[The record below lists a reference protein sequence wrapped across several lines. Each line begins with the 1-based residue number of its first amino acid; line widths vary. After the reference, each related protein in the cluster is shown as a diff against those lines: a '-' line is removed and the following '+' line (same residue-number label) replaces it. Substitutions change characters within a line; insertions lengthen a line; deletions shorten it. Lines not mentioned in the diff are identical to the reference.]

1 MLSHAAPGR
10 AATPLARSDGHR
22 GAPRVHR
29 RPAGAPC
36 DGAGVTRSPARRA
49 GATAVAG
56 ALLAGAA
63 LVTTAAPAQALD
75 STRWGGADRYATAA
89 RVSQEA
95 FPGGAD
101 EVVVVNGARF
111 PDALSGAPLAA
122 TRGGPLLTV
131 EAGSV
136 PAATREEL
144 QRLRPQV
151 VRVVGGTSSVSDD
164 VVRQLQQL
172 VPTVQRVQGADR
184 YATAAAV
191 ATTELTGA
199 AEVVVASGE
208 SFPDALA
215 AGAAGAAL
223 GAPLLLTARDQL
235 PPETRAALQQLR
247 PTRITLVGGPSVVD
261 PRVQQQLDALAPGA
275 VVRLFGPDRYATAT
289 TVAQDTWES
298 APSPLLASGEAF
310 PDALAGAALGVPLLL
325 SRRDCLPAAT
335 ASAYGALGVRDV
347 TGLGGT
353 SALSDASLRA
363 EPCR

>member
-164 VVRQLQQL
+164 VVRHSL
-172 VPTVQRVQGADR
+172 VGRIVDAYTTYDAERQAIRFERDNPEAGEGNRAERRGHKPMDR
-184 YATAAAV
+184 
-191 ATTELTGA
+191 
-199 AEVVVASGE
+199 
-208 SFPDALA
+208 
-215 AGAAGAAL
+215 
-223 GAPLLLTARDQL
+223 Q
-235 PPETRAALQQLR
+235 R
-247 PTRITLVGGPSVVD
+247 PTRDDKRWG
-261 PRVQQQLDALAPGA
+261 R
-275 VVRLFGPDRYATAT
+275 
-289 TVAQDTWES
+289 
-298 APSPLLASGEAF
+298 
-310 PDALAGAALGVPLLL
+310 
-325 SRRDCLPAAT
+325 
-335 ASAYGALGVRDV
+335 
-347 TGLGGT
+347 
-353 SALSDASLRA
+353 
-363 EPCR
+363 